1 MSIINKGVFDADT
14 MTIRQTGSD
23 WPTAQVTTTADV
35 TESSANL
42 YFTNAR
48 VVSALIAGTA
58 ITIEANGRI
67 SSAGGGITPNS
78 NVEGNL
84 RITGTMTANAFASSG
99 FGVPTLSSATNI
111 NLSANGANGG
121 AVVIQNSPL
130 RLRSYTTV
138 DRGNITASTGDT
150 IYNSNVSSPQ
160 VYNGNTWSTVVVAG
174 PAFGAYADATGQTIT
189 SGSQQKVLFQV
200 EEFDTNSNFA
210 SSRFTP
216 TVTGYYQLN
225 AQVRLDGASGT
236 GEMMIVLWKNG
247 SEFKRGTNQQGS
259 NIAANFW
266 AMQISSVVYA
276 NGTGDY
282 FEIYVQQ
289 GLGSNV
295 SVTAVNNPAITWFNG
310 CMLRGA

>member
-1 MSIINKGVFDADT
+1 
-14 MTIRQTGSD
+14 
-23 WPTAQVTTTADV
+23 
-35 TESSANL
+35 
-42 YFTNAR
+42 
-48 VVSALIAGTA
+48 
-58 ITIEANGRI
+58 
-67 SSAGGGITPNS
+67 
-78 NVEGNL
+78 
-84 RITGTMTANAFASSG
+84 MTANAFASSG

-130 RLRSYTTV
+130 RLRSYTTA
-138 DRGNITASTGDT
+138 DRGNITAATGDL
-150 IYNSNVSSPQ
+150 IFNSNVNSPQ
-160 VYNGNTWSTVVVAG
+160 VYNGTTWSTVTVAG

-276 NGTGDY
+276 NGTDDY

>member
-23 WPTAQVTTTADV
+23 WPTAQVITTADV

-48 VVSALIAGTA
+48 VVTALIAGAA

-84 RITGTMTANAFASSG
+84 RITGTMTANAFSSSG

-130 RLRSYTTV
+130 RLRSYTTT

>member
-23 WPTAQVTTTADV
+23 WPTAQVITTADV

-48 VVSALIAGTA
+48 VVTALIAGAA

-138 DRGNITASTGDT
+138 DRGNITAAAGDL
-150 IYNSNVSSPQ
+150 IFNSNVNSPQ
-160 VYNGNTWSTVVVAG
+160 VYNGTTWSTAVVAG
-174 PAFGAYADATGQTIT
+174 PAFGAYADDTGQTIT

-276 NGTGDY
+276 NGTDDY

>member
-48 VVSALIAGTA
+48 VVSALIAGAA

-130 RLRSYTTV
+130 RLRSYTTA
-138 DRGNITASTGDT
+138 DRGNITAATGDL
-150 IYNSNVSSPQ
+150 IFNSNVNSPQ
-160 VYNGNTWSTVVVAG
+160 VYNGTTWSTAVVAG

-276 NGTGDY
+276 NGTDDY

>member
-23 WPTAQVTTTADV
+23 WPTAQVITTADV

-48 VVSALIAGTA
+48 VVTALIAGTA

-130 RLRSYTTV
+130 RLRSYTTA
-138 DRGNITASTGDT
+138 DRGNITAAAGDL
-150 IYNSNVSSPQ
+150 IFNSNVNSPQ
-160 VYNGNTWSTVVVAG
+160 VYNGTTWSTVTVAG

-276 NGTGDY
+276 NGTDDY

>member
-1 MSIINKGVFDADT
+1 
-14 MTIRQTGSD
+14 
-23 WPTAQVTTTADV
+23 
-35 TESSANL
+35 
-42 YFTNAR
+42 
-48 VVSALIAGTA
+48 
-58 ITIEANGRI
+58 
-67 SSAGGGITPNS
+67 
-78 NVEGNL
+78 
-84 RITGTMTANAFASSG
+84 
-99 FGVPTLSSATNI
+99 
-111 NLSANGANGG
+111 LSANGANGG

-130 RLRSYTTV
+130 RLRSYTTT

>member
-23 WPTAQVTTTADV
+23 WPTAQVITTADV

-48 VVSALIAGTA
+48 VVTALIAGAA

>member
-23 WPTAQVTTTADV
+23 WPTAQVTSTADV
-35 TESSANL
+35 TESGTNL

-48 VVSALIAGTA
+48 VETALIAGAA

-121 AVVIQNSPL
+121 AVVIQNSHL
-130 RLRSYTTV
+130 RLRSYTTT
-138 DRGNITASTGDT
+138 DSGNITAATGDT
-150 IYNSNVSSPQ
+150 IYNSTVSSPQ
-160 VYNGNTWSTVVVAG
+160 VYNGTTWSTAVVAG

-276 NGTGDY
+276 NGTDDY

>member
-138 DRGNITASTGDT
+138 DRGNITAAAGDL
-150 IYNSNVSSPQ
+150 IFNSNVNSPQ
-160 VYNGNTWSTVVVAG
+160 VYNGTTWSTVTVAG
-174 PAFGAYADATGQTIT
+174 PAFGAYADDTGQTIT

-276 NGTGDY
+276 NGTDDY